1 MLAPQAVASQSSI
14 ISKIFPTF
22 KTIETISEENACA
35 VSRHGLR
42 LQLVIY
48 IRFKRF
54 RKSWTPFWV
63 ERIHRVSSCITIKV
77 NSKGIGFLKCCFKGM
92 KPWKSS
98 SHMWWQ
104 TFHPFCPS
112 PGTPLIPSWSPS
124 WKVQKGPQQRLL
136 NLMDSFRLSSWPHC
150 WWWLLLR
157 AVMASLMDPICLPLI
172 RNASQS
178 PQQPYNHHQHAEQS
192 KGLDL
197 TVTRL
202 FQDKCFKRAL
212 SCFHIKSLY

>member
-1 MLAPQAVASQSSI
+1 MNQP
-14 ISKIFPTF
+14 
-22 KTIETISEENACA
+22 
-35 VSRHGLR
+35 
-42 LQLVIY
+42 
-48 IRFKRF
+48 KRF
-54 RKSWTPFWV
+54 WLFKCFYEGRKP
-63 ERIHRVSSCITIKV
+63 C
-77 NSKGIGFLKCCFKGM
+77 N
-92 KPWKSS
+92 SS

-112 PGTPLIPSWSPS
+112 PGPPLIPSWSPS

-178 PQQPYNHHQHAEQS
+178 PQPPHNTTTTTQNNARFISDCNDIVPEQMFLEA
-192 KGLDL
+192 KLPFPHYMLYICCGAFFKLNFFLCWLL
-197 TVTRL
+197 TTL
-202 FQDKCFKRAL
+202 
-212 SCFHIKSLY
+212 